1 MINPLD
7 QAIRLTPDDER
18 IRLVSNAI
26 ARTDNQL
33 GASEN
38 AFLKYSLQMD
48 LRRILNKQYDA
59 AISSLIRSIRETQ
72 APAAYLLLSE
82 AYLRSG
88 DADMAMITL
97 DVLRCVEP
105 DYPEAD
111 LMKKLLFM
119 ESRDY
124 AEAYH
129 GFHSQTVEVSDS

>member
-1 MINPLD
+1 MIDPLN
-7 QAIRLTPDDER
+7 QAIKLTPDDER

-26 ARTDNQL
+26 ARTDNRL

-59 AISSLIRSIRETQ
+59 AISSLIRAIRETQ

-88 DADMAMITL
+88 DTDMALITL
-97 DVLRCVEP
+97 DVLKCVEH
-105 DYPEAD
+105 DFPEAD
-111 LMKKLLFM
+111 LMKKLLCM
-119 ESRDY
+119 ESPDY
-124 AEAYH
+124 AEAYN
-129 GFHSQTVEVSDS
+129 GFHSHSVKVSDL